1 MSTFGEVQFDIAL
14 PQVFID
20 GRPDTGAIAAFAA
33 NAEQLGFG
41 GLWTQDQVIG
51 QANQLTR
58 FVENEDPSIS
68 ISISYIYAINN

>member
-20 GRPDTGAIAAFAA
+20 GRPDPGAIAAFAA

-41 GLWTQDQVIG
+41 DLWTQDQVVG

-58 FVENEDPSIS
+58 FVENEDPSY
-68 ISISYIYAINN
+68 SYIYTINN